1 MNQNHQNWLE
11 NRVRAAV
18 DDDFYL
24 DRDEEKRIKEEAAAK
39 GMAIKDIDFV
49 IRSELQ
55 KSGSVSERILID
67 ELDRL
72 LHQFTDNDKRLD
84 AKEERDA
91 LDKVLTPVT
100 GKKKGLDPRI
110 AEEYANSFCRV
121 NGVTRDSDV
130 KRGAVPIV
138 SLALVGILAIWGLW
152 FASSK
157 TQNDNSKIEGVT
169 GAASVAI
176 VSKKDKLE
184 IDDQIRRAQDFIER
198 SQFTDPPEK
207 SAKSCLDTIRRID
220 SAGQYRGAEV
230 KAMASKIVGHYLA
243 LADKSFKAKDMAA
256 VTRWLERA
264 RLIGVDVESIQDK
277 EREFRLINTK
287 NSM

>member
-1 MNQNHQNWLE
+1 MNQNDQNWLE
-11 NRVRAAV
+11 NRVHAAV
-18 DDDFYL
+18 DDDYYL

-55 KSGSVSERILID
+55 KSGSVCERILID

-72 LHQFTDNDKRLD
+72 LHQFTDSDKRLD

-91 LDKVLTPVT
+91 LDKVLIPVT
-100 GKKKGLDPRI
+100 GNKKGLDPRV

-121 NGVTRDSDV
+121 NSVTRDSDV
-130 KRGAVPIV
+130 KRRAAPIV
-138 SLALVGILAIWGLW
+138 SLALVGILVIAGLW
-152 FASSK
+152 FASGK
-157 TQNDNSKIEGVT
+157 TQNDNSKIEAVT

-207 SAKSCLDTIRRID
+207 SAKACLDTIRRID

-243 LADKSFKAKDMAA
+243 LADKSFAGKDMAA

-287 NSM
+287 K